1 MQQEMKCCA
10 EFLAQQEGERHFLLS
25 DLNDLQQGAAKCCV
39 GNVIVPFRTL
49 QICVYRFFLSF
60 VFFSVICGVNTFTVQ
75 RGEVC

>member
-49 QICVYRFFLSF
+49 QICVYRFFYLLYLF
-60 VFFSVICGVNTFTVQ
+60 Q
-75 RGEVC
+75 